1 MYICIDKKREV
12 RLKRIFHSFTVVSV
26 FKVFCE
32 KRFLVCSTSTGMY
45 IEAPLD
51 YPINCSGLFILEIC
65 STSVYHLENQQN
77 FIGTNPRDSTLPRD

>member
-51 YPINCSGLFILEIC
+51 FFHGL
-65 STSVYHLENQQN
+65 
-77 FIGTNPRDSTLPRD
+77 

>member
-51 YPINCSGLFILEIC
+51 FFMDCSGLLIFGNLFDTRI
-65 STSVYHLENQQN
+65 TSRKSAKLV
-77 FIGTNPRDSTLPRD
+77 GTNPRSSTISRE

>member
-12 RLKRIFHSFTVVSV
+12 RLKRIFHSFTVVGV

-51 YPINCSGLFILEIC
+51 YPINCSGLFIFRNLFDIRIPFRKSAKLHRNKSAE
-65 STSVYHLENQQN
+65 
-77 FIGTNPRDSTLPRD
+77 